1 MVKEHPLNVRSWPLC
16 PTPTTERSPEPLEID
31 KALTLRRQCTDALWF
46 VPRGFVWTFVHLR
59 IKFTSNDWHQLWKLI
74 TVECWVFLVLNEA
87 FVYVYCFRVVVSCI
101 ANCALAM
108 CLFVIRAWPSFG
120 VGLKHA
126 GGHTVTIAKGL
137 IQYLVSKGLGSSCF
151 VPLLILTLLL
161 SDQNWMWRNSMDSWA
176 RCEVRVLEVLLL
188 FIALTAIWFGCQSTV
203 IVYCGKQ
210 W

>member
-1 MVKEHPLNVRSWPLC
+1 MKTHN
-16 PTPTTERSPEPLEID
+16 
-31 KALTLRRQCTDALWF
+31 
-46 VPRGFVWTFVHLR
+46 
-59 IKFTSNDWHQLWKLI
+59 
-74 TVECWVFLVLNEA
+74 CWVSSLSGIEWSIFLCVL
-87 FVYVYCFRVVVSCI
+87 FSSCSFLYCFRVVVSCI

-126 GGHTVTIAKGL
+126 GGHTVTIGDRAKGL

-161 SDQNWMWRNSMDSWA
+161 SDQNWRNSTDGWA
-176 RCEVRVLEVLLL
+176 RCDVRVLEVLLL